1 MTPEA
6 FLPKVKEQYEV
17 LPYPPRDPERER
29 HRLVQR
35 IGDNLVILNHHCYG
49 GARDFRGGFR
59 VLVAGGG
66 TGDATI
72 YLAEQLRPLGGEV
85 VHLDLAAASMDI
97 ARARAEIRGLTNIRW
112 LNASILDIPGLDLGR
127 FDYINCTGVLHH
139 LESTEAGLAVLAGAL
154 QKDGVILLMLYGK
167 YGRRSVYDMQA
178 LLRSYLPEA
187 AGIAARIHMSRR
199 LLEALP
205 PTNAFARDMDTWKSE
220 IAADGFGDSGL
231 YDLLLHSQDRC
242 FTVPELYQLADSA
255 DMDLLAFVDRAA
267 DYEPLRHLQDPAT
280 GAHLAGLENRQR
292 QAIAELMVSNL
303 ATHEFYLGR
312 RGVHQPASLTDRR
325 NTLVLMGAM
334 HGKHREISE
343 GLTPGRTLT
352 FTGRSGAVTVV
363 GNPLN
368 RAIFGCMDG
377 LTPLERIYKRVPKT
391 VPGSSPAEVERE
403 VRSLYQLLHPHGHL
417 YLLRQGSYGVKVP
430 NYQTMQAGS

>member
-1 MTPEA
+1 MPLESY
-6 FLPKVKEQYEV
+6 LPKVKEQYEV

-35 IGDNLVILNHHCYG
+35 IGDNLIILNHHCYG
-49 GARDFRGGFR
+49 GARDFRRGFR

-72 YLAEQLRPLGGEV
+72 YLAEQLRALDGEV
-85 VHLDLAAASMDI
+85 VHLDLAAASMEV
-97 ARARAEIRGLTNIRW
+97 ARARATIRGLENIRW

-154 QKDGVILLMLYGK
+154 KDDGVILLMLYGK

-178 LLRSYLPEA
+178 LLRASLPEQ
-187 AGIAARIHMSRR
+187 AGIAEKIRMGRQ
-199 LLEALP
+199 LLASLP
-205 PTNAFARDMDTWKSE
+205 PTNAFVRDLDAWKSE
-220 IAADGFGDSGL
+220 IAADGFGDSGF

-255 DMDLLAFVDRAA
+255 GMDLLAFVDRAV
-267 DYEPLRHLQDPAT
+267 DYEPLRHLKDPGAA
-280 GAHLAGLENRQR
+280 AHLAGLEIRQR

-312 RGVHQPASLTDRR
+312 RGVHQPASLADRR

-334 HGKHREISE
+334 HGRHREISE
-343 GLTPGRTLT
+343 GLTPGRTLS

-363 GNPLN
+363 GNPVN
-368 RAIFGCMDG
+368 RAVFGCMDG
-377 LTPLERIYKRVPKT
+377 LTPLERIYKRVQKS
-391 VPGSSPAEVERE
+391 VPGTSQADVERE

-430 NYQTMQAGS
+430 NYQSMQAGS